1 MVDTGV
7 NHTEFCREQ
16 ARLFLLNLPS
26 PRFTVPGVAVFP
38 IWESL
43 AMLPVEVFTVFT
55 LFTLFFDSAE
65 ERFECKNLFVKVLIC
80 ELNYMGIE

>member
-1 MVDTGV
+1 MSSLRLGLVDTGV
-7 NHTEFCREQ
+7 NPTEFCREQ

-55 LFTLFFDSAE
+55 LFTLLLIVHKS
-65 ERFECKNLFVKVLIC
+65 CLSVKTYSLRC
-80 ELNYMGIE
+80 